1 VNVPTPWPLTAT
13 RTSWLTDTA
22 RVPWTAGAG
31 EEEAGEEE
39 AGAEEA
45 GADDHE
51 PGVELAAPDVPGA
64 GREPG
69 LVAPDVSGAGAI
81 VPPGLADGAPLPPT
95 PGEEPG
101 PRDGAPRLFATTP
114 GPALPRPPAAG
125 TWDGDPPP
133 MTSTALTPAAAAVA
147 ALATRA

>member
-1 VNVPTPWPLTAT
+1 M
-13 RTSWLTDTA
+13 
-22 RVPWTAGAG
+22 PWTAG
-31 EEEAGEEE
+31 AGEEE

-45 GADDHE
+45 GADDE
-51 PGVELAAPDVPGA
+51 PDVELAAPDVPGA

-69 LVAPDVSGAGAI
+69 LVAPDNSGAGAI
-81 VPPGLADGAPLPPT
+81 VPPGLAAGARPLPPA

-101 PRDGAPRLFATTP
+101 PRDGAPRLFAATP

-133 MTSTALTPAAAAVA
+133 MTSTALTPAAAAAVA